1 MAQALRLA
9 ERGLYTATPN
19 PRVGCVIVREGAVV
33 GEGWHERAGEP
44 HAEIHALQQA
54 GVQARGATVYVTLE
68 PCSHH
73 GRTPPCAEALVKA
86 GVARVVVAMQDPN
99 PLVSGAGLKIMVDAG
114 IQVECGLLEQAA
126 GDLNAGFVSR
136 MQRGRPWLRLK
147 VAATL
152 DGKTAL
158 SNGVSQ
164 WITGPDARR
173 DAHRWRARSCAML
186 TGIGTVLHDDP
197 SFNVRDIETSRQ
209 PLKVVVDANLSMPL
223 DAKMLSGAPLL
234 IATGCDEEDRIQ
246 ALREAGAEVLVLP
259 AQHGQIDLARLMQE
273 LGQRGCNEV
282 TVEAGKVLNGALLQ
296 AGVVDE
302 LVFYLAPMLFGDKA
316 RGMFGLPD
324 IEAMNQRQELAIR
337 DLRMV
342 GQDMRIVARLTAKA
356 VSLSPDSPP
365 ERERD
370 DVSLR
375 EFYKEKS

>member
-19 PRVGCVIVREGAVV
+19 PRVGCVIVREGSVV

-54 GVQARGATVYVTLE
+54 GDQSRGATVYVTLE

-73 GRTPPCAEALVKA
+73 GRTPPCADALVKA

-99 PLVSGAGLKIMVDAG
+99 PLVSGAGLKILADAG

-126 GDLNAGFVSR
+126 SDLNIGFVSR
-136 MQRGRPWLRLK
+136 MRRGRPWLRLK

-186 TGIGTVLHDDP
+186 TGIGTVLADDP

-234 IATGCDEEDRIQ
+234 VATGCDEEDRIQ
-246 ALREAGAEVLVLP
+246 ALREAGVEVLVLP
-259 AQHGQIDLARLMQE
+259 ALHGQIDLARLMHE
-273 LGQRGCNEV
+273 LGQRGCNEI

-316 RGMFGLPD
+316 RGIFGLPD
-324 IEAMNQRQELAIR
+324 IESMDQRQELDIR

-342 GQDMRIVARLTAKA
+342 GQDMRIVARL
-356 VSLSPDSPP
+356 
-365 ERERD
+365 
-370 DVSLR
+370 
-375 EFYKEKS
+375 KEKK

>member
-1 MAQALRLA
+1 MSFSSIDHDFMAQALRLA

-19 PRVGCVIVREGAVV
+19 PRVGCVIVREGSVV

-54 GVQARGATVYVTLE
+54 GERARGATAYVTLE

-73 GRTPPCAEALVKA
+73 GRTPPCADALVKA
-86 GVARVVVAMQDPN
+86 GVARAVVAMQDPN
-99 PLVSGAGLKIMVDAG
+99 PLVSGAGLKILADAG

-126 GDLNAGFVSR
+126 SELNIGFVSR
-136 MQRGRPWLRLK
+136 MRHGRPWLRLK

-158 SNGVSQ
+158 GNGISQ

-186 TGIGTVLHDDP
+186 TGIGTVLADDP
-197 SFNVRDIETSRQ
+197 SFNVREIETSRQ

-234 IATGCDEEDRIQ
+234 VATGCDEEDRIQ
-246 ALREAGAEVLVLP
+246 ALRAAGVEVLVLP
-259 AQHGQIDLARLMQE
+259 AQHGQIDLARLLRE
-273 LGQRGCNEV
+273 LGQRGCNEI

-324 IEAMNQRQELAIR
+324 IEAMDQRQELEIR
-337 DLRMV
+337 DLRVV
-342 GQDMRIVARLTAKA
+342 GQDMRIVARL
-356 VSLSPDSPP
+356 
-365 ERERD
+365 
-370 DVSLR
+370 
-375 EFYKEKS
+375 KEKS